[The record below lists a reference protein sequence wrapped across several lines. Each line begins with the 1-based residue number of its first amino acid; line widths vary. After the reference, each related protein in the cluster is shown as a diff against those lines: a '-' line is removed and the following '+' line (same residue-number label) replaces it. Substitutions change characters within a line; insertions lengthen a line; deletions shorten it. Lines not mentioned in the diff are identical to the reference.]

1 MFGAENERKE
11 LTLVTNEES
20 IPTAAKK
27 RDQIR
32 SDQIKSNQERSVFGT
47 GESLERKGKE
57 EEKRPSKGYVS
68 AMSTETLMT
77 EVETL
82 EILSNETKENETVA
96 RWIEMRGIESKSL
109 N

>member
-11 LTLVTNEES
+11 LTLVTKEES

-32 SDQIKSNQERSVFGT
+32 SNQERSVFGT